1 MNQTITRE
9 KLACLELS
17 LIEEI
22 SRGQAAKW
30 SRRIGSPALIFENLG
45 KIKTTELIPE
55 IKAEA
60 QRALDERALLWRCGR
75 MSEKALQVI
84 RSCNEKNIDWIS
96 LEESMYPE
104 WLRQIADPP
113 VVLYVR
119 GDLKLLHKP
128 CVSVV
133 GSRKAGAYG
142 QKAAYEIAAEA
153 AKSGFTVV
161 SGMAMGVDACAHKGA
176 LDALGAT
183 AAVMPCGLDLCY
195 PKCNTWLYH
204 RICQNGVA
212 ISEYP
217 PGCKAE
223 KWHFVER
230 NRLVSGLSLATVI
243 AQAGPK
249 SGSIRTAQLAAEQG
263 REVFG
268 VPGDIFDLE
277 YLGVHNLIQDGA
289 NVLTSPKGL
298 TRALTGQAEIRM
310 HSERKLGHAVTFE
323 AKRKSLEINMIDEE
337 ALRKDKEENRRK
349 KAGESL
355 WLYEKIDEFGCLPE
369 KLCELTGCGAQKVQ
383 QAITLLEM
391 QGLIKRDANQRIIKA

>member
-1 MNQTITRE
+1 MNQAITRE

-17 LIEEI
+17 LIKEI

-30 SRRIGSPALIFENLG
+30 SRKIGAPALVFENLG
-45 KIKTTELIPE
+45 KLKATDLIPE
-55 IKAEA
+55 IKEEA
-60 QRALDERALLWRCGR
+60 KKALEERALLWRCGR
-75 MSEKALQVI
+75 ISEEASQVI
-84 RSCNEKNIDWIS
+84 RACKEQNIDWVS
-96 LEESMYPE
+96 QEDNLYPD

-113 VVLYVR
+113 VILYFR
-119 GDLKLLHKP
+119 GDPELLQKP
-128 CVSVV
+128 SVSVV

-142 QKAAYEIAAEA
+142 QKVAYEIAAEA

-176 LDALGAT
+176 LDAGGAT
-183 AAVMPCGLDLCY
+183 VAVMPCGLDLCY
-195 PKCNTWLYH
+195 PKCNSWLYH
-204 RICQNGVA
+204 RICQSGAAV
-212 ISEYP
+212 SEYP

-223 KWHFVER
+223 KWHFIER
-230 NRLVSGLSLATVI
+230 NRLVSGLSLATVV

-289 NVLTSPKGL
+289 NVLTSPEGFV
-298 TRALTGQAEIRM
+298 RALAGQIKIRM
-310 HSERKLGHAVTFE
+310 HSERKLGHTVTFE
-323 AKRKSLEINMIDEE
+323 AKRKSSEISVVDEVV
-337 ALRKDKEENRRK
+337 LRRSREEKRRK
-349 KAGESL
+349 QAGDAL
-355 WLYEKIDEFGCLPE
+355 WLYEKVDEFGCLPQQ
-369 KLCELTGCGAQKVQ
+369 LCELTGRGAQQVQ

-391 QGLIKRDANQRIIKA
+391 QGLIKRDVNQRITKA

>member
-17 LIEEI
+17 LIEAI

-45 KIKTTELIPE
+45 KIKTIELIPE

-60 QRALDERALLWRCGR
+60 QRALDESALLWRCGR
-75 MSEKALQVI
+75 MSERALQVI
-84 RSCNEKNIDWIS
+84 RACKEKNIDWIS
-96 LEESMYPE
+96 QEDRLYPE
-104 WLRQIADPP
+104 WLKQISDPP
-113 VVLYVR
+113 VVLYVK
-119 GDLKLLHKP
+119 GDAELLRNP

-142 QKAAYEIAAEA
+142 QKVAYEIAAEM
-153 AKSGFTVV
+153 AKNGFTVV

-176 LDALGAT
+176 LDADGAT

-195 PKCNTWLYH
+195 PKSNTWLYH
-204 RICQNGVA
+204 RICQSGVA

-230 NRLVSGLSLATVI
+230 NRLVSGLSLATVV

-298 TRALTGQAEIRM
+298 VRALEGQTKIKM
-310 HSERKLGHAVTFE
+310 FSERKLGHSVRFE
-323 AKRKSLEINMIDEE
+323 PKRKSSEINLVDE
-337 ALRKDKEENRRK
+337 AILRRSQEEKRRK

-355 WLYEKIDEFGCLPE
+355 WLYEKIDEFGCMPE
-369 KLCELTGCGAQKVQ
+369 KLCELTGRGADQVQ
-383 QAITLLEM
+383 RAITLLEM
-391 QGLIKRDANQRIIKA
+391 QGLIKRDVSQKIIKA